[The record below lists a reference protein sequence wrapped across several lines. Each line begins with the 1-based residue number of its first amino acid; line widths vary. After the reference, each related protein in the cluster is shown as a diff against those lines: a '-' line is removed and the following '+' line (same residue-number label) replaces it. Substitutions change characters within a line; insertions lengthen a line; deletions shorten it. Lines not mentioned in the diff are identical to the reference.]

1 MSRSNRSRMTRRR
14 FLTTAVTA
22 AAAAGGGAYTGVL
35 RNPGWAAAAPAGTLN
50 FAISATPLSPDPH
63 YQQTGAD
70 YHVYA
75 NVMDRLVELDPATL
89 NPRPSLA
96 VSWRAVDETT
106 YEFKLRRD
114 VRFHDGTPMDANA
127 VKLNFERML
136 RADTTTR
143 SFTARYKAVF
153 APDIETLVIKLT
165 APYAYAVFNLGFYQM
180 SLISPATFNKGKEWL
195 ATNAVGTGPFVLK
208 EWVNGQRMVFERNPN
223 YWGGAP
229 KIGQVVLQVI
239 PDDNTRLAA
248 LKAGDLHVMVDP
260 PIPAVKGLLADP
272 VATALKLPVARTYF
286 VMYQLQ
292 DPIMSNVKVRQA
304 VSMAID
310 RAALVQFVS
319 NDLNRLANNI
329 IPPEARDGRDT
340 RPDAKI
346 EYNPDKARTLLRES
360 GVDLST
366 KRLTIVPEMSISG
379 ARDTALAIQED
390 LKKVGIQTDTLF
402 QENAQIQQHYKD
414 GTYHLGPQSWLTADP
429 DSALRRIFSSRSP
442 WHYPRLQD
450 PMFEQRVDQASTTLD
465 AKRYA
470 LYRTVFDDLLEKAE
484 YLPLYHKNEIVGVN
498 RKVKGLQWSPLSVGL
513 FRGVS
518 LG

>member
-1 MSRSNRSRMTRRR
+1 VSTSVRSGVTRRR
-14 FLTTAVTA
+14 FLAMA
-22 AAAAGGGAYTGVL
+22 ATAGGAAYVGALNSPAPAG
-35 RNPGWAAAAPAGTLN
+35 AAPAKTLN
-50 FAISATPLSPDPH
+50 FALSATPLSPDPH
-63 YQQTGAD
+63 HQQTGAD
-70 YHVYA
+70 YHIYA

-89 NPRPSLA
+89 NPRPALA

-114 VRFHDGTPMDANA
+114 VKFHDGTPLDSTA
-127 VKLNFERML
+127 VKANFERML
-136 RADTTTR
+136 AADTTTR
-143 SFTARYKAVF
+143 SFTARYKAVY
-153 APDIETLVIKLT
+153 APDLETIVIKLS
-165 APYAYAVFNLGFYQM
+165 APYAYTVFNLGFYQM
-180 SLISPATFNKGKEWL
+180 SIISPATFGKGKEWL
-195 ATNAVGTGPFVLK
+195 ATHAIGTGPFMLK

-229 KIGQVVLQVI
+229 KVDQVVLQVI

-248 LKAGDLHVMVDP
+248 LKAGELHVMVDP

-304 VSMAID
+304 VSAAIN
-310 RAALVQFVS
+310 RQALVEFVS

-329 IPPEARDGRDT
+329 IPPEARDGHET
-340 RPDAKI
+340 QPAVKI
-346 EYNPDKARTLLRES
+346 EYNQDKARTLLKES
-360 GVDLST
+360 GIDFST

-379 ARDTALAIQED
+379 ARDTVLAIQED
-390 LKKVGIQTDTLF
+390 LKKVGIQSDVLF
-402 QENAQIQQHYKD
+402 QENAQIQDHYKD

-450 PMFEQRVDQASTTLD
+450 PQFEQRVDQASTTLD
-465 AKRYA
+465 AKRHA
-470 LYRTVFDDLLEKAE
+470 LYRAIFDDLLDKAE

-498 RKVKGLQWSPLSVGL
+498 RKVTGLRWSPLSVAL
-513 FRGVS
+513 FQGVS